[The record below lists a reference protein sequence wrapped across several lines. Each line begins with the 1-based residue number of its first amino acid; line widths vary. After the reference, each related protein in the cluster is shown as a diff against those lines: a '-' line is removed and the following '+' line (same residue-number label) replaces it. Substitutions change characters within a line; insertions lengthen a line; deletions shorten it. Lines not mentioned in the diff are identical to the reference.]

1 MGLKWSSEPGGP
13 ASDPLSAQGHALYK
27 GGVLRPQKKWF
38 GRLFAFY
45 RYDCM
50 VRPTDPNPERR
61 FKMVA
66 VKIRSIVCPYC
77 NSIYKIPESKI
88 PAKGGAAICKKCG
101 GRIVIEGLQKS
112 VPVAAS
118 EPPATPKQSPAPDGE
133 SVGLPPDPALLED
146 YPDLQDL
153 ASPRL
158 DYGEI
163 FKPKKNGR
171 YKSGLN
177 KYKLKVLK
185 SVQGILEKVLNE
197 EERVLRIGS
206 GTAYYPA
213 EIFFGNG
220 YLTTMY
226 NRYAI
231 LGTNQRAILINID
244 HRMKRTMNYLFQLPY
259 HNLKK
264 VALSSLFG
272 RITFKMVKGKK
283 RIFTGIKRAAA
294 RELSLFFKERKED
307 SADASS
313 SKEVAENLCPSCFAP
328 LGAGL
333 ITCTQCEQKFKD
345 PNKAMFR
352 SLVLPGLGDLYL
364 GHRFLGIM
372 EILGSVLV
380 WAFVIR
386 NLLGGH
392 YAILALLVIFHAVD
406 ALLARHMAKKGYML
420 A

>member
-1 MGLKWSSEPGGP
+1 
-13 ASDPLSAQGHALYK
+13 
-27 GGVLRPQKKWF
+27 
-38 GRLFAFY
+38 
-45 RYDCM
+45 
-50 VRPTDPNPERR
+50 
-61 FKMVA
+61 MVA

-77 NSIYKIPESKI
+77 NSIYKMPESKI
-88 PAKGGAAICKKCG
+88 PAKGATAICKKCG
-101 GRIVIEGLQKS
+101 GRIVIEGPQKS
-112 VPVAAS
+112 VPVVAS
-118 EPPATPKQSPAPDGE
+118 EPPATPKQSHVPDGE
-133 SVGLPPDPALLED
+133 RAGFPSDPALLED

-185 SVQGILEKVLNE
+185 SVQGILETLLNE

-220 YLTTMY
+220 FLTTMY

-231 LGTNQRAILINID
+231 LGTNQRAILVNID
-244 HRMKRTMNYLFQLPY
+244 HRMKRTTNYLFQLPY
-259 HNLKK
+259 HDLKK

-272 RITFKMVKGKK
+272 RITFKMMKGKK

-294 RELSLFFKERKED
+294 RELSLFLKERKED
-307 SADASS
+307 SAGASS
-313 SKEVAENLCPSCFAP
+313 SGEALENLCPSCFAP
-328 LGAGL
+328 LGPGL
-333 ITCTQCEQKFKD
+333 IKCTRCERKFKAA
-345 PNKAMFR
+345 NKAMFR
-352 SLVLPGLGDLYL
+352 SLLLPGLGDLYL
-364 GHRFLGIM
+364 GQRFLGIL
-372 EILGSVLV
+372 ELLGSVLV

-392 YAILALLVIFHAVD
+392 YAILLLLVVFHGID
-406 ALLARHMAKKGYML
+406 GLLTRHMAKKGYML